1 MGAKL
6 EEWQVRPLI
15 LGAQASTN
23 LDVGPQH
30 LLPRIC
36 GDAPVLGKDTADVDA
51 NMESLL
57 NVWNELVFDHG
68 EGRIRLSVVLRAKH
82 PTRKQLVALAARR
95 GEDVIW
101 FLRGLDVGGD
111 DPAALGPEWKH
122 LMRGLAQGSS
132 FLDGIQDLIGRT
144 DEAELGEIRGQIDQV
159 TLVIERIIGNM
170 LSFGRDLRGEN
181 IAALLDEEVAGSHG
195 SPVPKAAPRATAKV
209 GRNASCP
216 CGSGRKWKQCCGA
229 PTRLH

>member
-23 LDVGPQH
+23 LEVGPEH
-30 LLPRIC
+30 LLHRIC
-36 GDAPVLGKDTADVDA
+36 GDAPVLGKDIADVDA

-57 NVWNELVFDHG
+57 TVWNELVFDHG
-68 EGRIRLSVVLRAKH
+68 HGRIRLSAVPRARH
-82 PTRKQLVALAARR
+82 PAKEQLVALAARR
-95 GEDVIW
+95 AEEVIW

-111 DPAALGPEWKH
+111 DPAVLGPEWEH

-132 FLDGIQDLIGRT
+132 FLDGMQDLIGRS
-144 DEAELGEIRGQIDQV
+144 DEAQLREIRGQIDQV
-159 TLVIERIIGNM
+159 TMTIERIIGNM
-170 LSFGRDLRGEN
+170 LSVGRDIRGEN
-181 IAALLDEEVAGSHG
+181 IAALFDEEVAGSRG
-195 SPVPKAAPRATAKV
+195 FPAPAAPRATTKV
-209 GRNASCP
+209 GGNAPCP
-216 CGSGRKWKQCCGA
+216 CGSGRKWKLCCGA